1 MMNFLAVIPAR
12 FASTRLEGKPLI
24 DICGKPMIQW
34 VYEKATEVFDVVYV
48 ATDDERISACVES
61 FGGKYVMTS
70 ADHENG
76 TTRCLEA
83 WEKIAAIEND
93 TYHVIVNVQGDE
105 PMVHTETLQHLRS
118 CFADPKAEFATLI
131 LPVTNPDD
139 LENESEVFV
148 TIDKNKQALYF
159 SRSVI
164 PYVRGVQKRDWIHH
178 ATIYKHIG
186 IYGFTPK
193 ALQAFCKLPPS
204 KLETCERLEQN
215 RWLEAGNKVKTAITF
230 YDSVPVD
237 TPADL
242 ERVRGMMAHA
252 LYGH

>member
-1 MMNFLAVIPAR
+1 
-12 FASTRLEGKPLI
+12 
-24 DICGKPMIQW
+24 
-34 VYEKATEVFDVVYV
+34 
-48 ATDDERISACVES
+48 
-61 FGGKYVMTS
+61 
-70 ADHENG
+70 
-76 TTRCLEA
+76 
-83 WEKIAAIEND
+83 
-93 TYHVIVNVQGDE
+93 
-105 PMVHTETLQHLRS
+105 MVHTETLQHLRS

-148 TIDKNKQALYF
+148 TIDKNKHALYF

-193 ALQAFCKLPPS
+193 ALQAFCKLPSS